1 MGGGG
6 GRTYLPPIE
15 GAHLGDE
22 AFTGEQAWYACC
34 TDGDSIPDTWVK
46 KEVVWNEHG
55 GRYKWI
61 EGVKTLPDDGDLNI
75 DPGLEEL
82 LGN

>member
-6 GRTYLPPIE
+6 GRTYLPPLE

-22 AFTGEQAWYACC
+22 AFIGDQAWYACC
-34 TDGDSIPDTWVK
+34 TDGDSIPDPWVK

-61 EGVKTLPDDGDLNI
+61 EGVKNLPDDGDLNI

>member
-1 MGGGG
+1 M
-6 GRTYLPPIE
+6 
-15 GAHLGDE
+15 
-22 AFTGEQAWYACC
+22 
-34 TDGDSIPDTWVK
+34 K

-61 EGVKTLPDDGDLNI
+61 EGVKNLPDDGDLNI